1 MLGLLRHLKHSIF
14 PILAIVLLLVVQ
26 AVCDLWLPDY
36 TSTIVNNGIQQGG
49 VVDSVP
55 IVLRG
60 STLDQLQLFMST
72 EDRTTVQNNYTL
84 ISTDYMEQKTY
95 DKNIKKYPVAE
106 NEDVYIKGETSQ
118 KVYDQLNVI
127 FGRAFM
133 ALTVLQQNPQQIEPM
148 KKQLIAGLSAEQ
160 QAAAANLSTVE
171 LLSQLPQSALNEISK
186 KIDSQIDQLP
196 DAYMV
201 QAAAPAIRD
210 EYKAVGINTDR
221 MQIFYIIKEGL
232 QMVAIALISL
242 VSVVLVTAIA
252 ARVAATLGRSL
263 RSQMFSKVL
272 GFSNWE
278 LDQFST
284 ASLIT
289 RTTNDVQQVQLLL
302 PVLLRIVFYAPIIAI
317 GGIIKVA
324 HSQKSMLWVIAL
336 AVGAIFLVVGFLFT
350 VVLPKMK
357 KMQTTI
363 DRLNRVTREILSGL
377 WVIRAFSTQKHE
389 QERFDGANQDLTRL
403 NLFVNR
409 IMACMFPLM
418 MFIMNTIAILV
429 VWVGAHGVDN
439 GTMQVGNMMAVI
451 QYTMQIIMAFLMISM
466 ISIML
471 PRASVAAKRIEEVLT
486 TPAVIE
492 DPEQPQKF
500 IRRQKGYV
508 EFRDVSFR
516 YPHAESDVLHNI
528 SFVAKPGETTA
539 IIGSTGSGKSTLVNL
554 IPRFYDI
561 TGGEILV
568 DGIDVRNASQKDL
581 CERIGYVPQKGVL
594 FSGTIESNIKYGK
607 AELPDKKMEE
617 AAKIAQAQEFISEKE
632 NGYQDPVAQGGG
644 NVSGGQKQ
652 RLSIAR
658 AIAKDPEIYIFD
670 DSFSALDYQT
680 DVKLRTALKKHTKD
694 STVLIVAQRI
704 STIMDAEQ
712 ILVLDN
718 GEIVGRGTHKELLKN
733 CDVYYEIATS
743 QLSEEELQS

>member
-1 MLGLLRHLKHSIF
+1 MLGLLKHLKRSIF

-26 AVCDLWLPDY
+26 AICDLWLPDY

-55 IVLRG
+55 VVLRG
-60 STLDQLQLFMST
+60 STLEQLQLFMSSD
-72 EDRTTVQNNYTL
+72 DRTTVQNNYTL
-84 ISTDYMEQKTY
+84 ISTDNMDQKTY
-95 DKNIKKYPVAE
+95 DKDVKKYPTAA

-127 FGRAFM
+127 FGRSFM
-133 ALTVLQQNPQQIEPM
+133 ALTVLNQNPQQLEPM
-148 KKQLIAGLSAEQ
+148 KKQIISGLPAEQ
-160 QAAAANLSTVE
+160 QAAAANLSAVQ
-171 LLSQLPQSALNEISK
+171 LLAQLPQTTLNEISK
-186 KIDSQIDQLP
+186 EIYSQIDQLP
-196 DAYMV
+196 DTYMV
-201 QAAAPAIRD
+201 QAAAPSIRD

-221 MQIFYIIKEGL
+221 MQIFYIVKEGL

-242 VSVVLVTAIA
+242 LSVVLVTIIA
-252 ARVAATLGRSL
+252 ARVAATLGRTL

-324 HSQKSMLWVIAL
+324 NSQESMLWVIAL
-336 AVGAIFLVVGFLFT
+336 AVGAIFLVVAFLFT
-350 VVLPKMK
+350 VVLPKMQ

-363 DRLNRVTREILSGL
+363 DWLNRVTREILSGL

-389 QERFDGANQDLTRL
+389 QERFDDANKSLTRL

-409 IMACMFPLM
+409 VMSCMFPLM

-429 VWVGAHGVDN
+429 VWVGAHGVDD

-471 PRASVAAKRIEEVLT
+471 PRASVASKRIEEVLR
-486 TPAVIE
+486 TPAVIK
-492 DPEQPQKF
+492 DPQQAQKF
-500 IRRQKGYV
+500 ISRQKGYV

-516 YPHAESDVLHNI
+516 YPHAESDVLHSI

-554 IPRFYDI
+554 IPRFYDV

-568 DGIDVRNASQKDL
+568 DGVDVRNASQKDL
-581 CERIGYVPQKGVL
+581 RERIGYVPQKGVL

-607 AELPDKKMEE
+607 AELPDEKMEE
-617 AAKIAQAQEFISEKE
+617 AAKIAQAQKFISEKE
-632 NGYQDPVAQGGG
+632 NRYQDPVAQGGG

-680 DVKLRTALKKHTKD
+680 DVKLRSALKKHTKD
-694 STVLIVAQRI
+694 STVIIVAQRI